1 MRSMFRTRPGLEGMP
16 QGLENKSHFS
26 AEEVQR
32 LFIRFKELRDEA
44 TGLVPAEAFCEMH
57 ELALCP
63 IAAAFIV
70 TTMHTEPQTEQS
82 NEDGGTAAAEPAA
95 SPTPPVQSD
104 SENFLK
110 TGLNQAGQDGAPGDD
125 ASAAKSMPNQPV
137 LLETSRE
144 GEGGETSFAKASPGV
159 LRGLDFEAFVAAL
172 SPLSPLASTNEKLR
186 YVLQAIGVSD
196 DSTSLTRNQ
205 YRNFVMATVGSNLSS
220 SAVEKM
226 MDGVFASDASRRQE
240 LPSLDSI
247 SLADFAM
254 KLKALDYAAGLTVN
268 F

>member
-1 MRSMFRTRPGLEGMP
+1 MT
-16 QGLENKSHFS
+16 
-26 AEEVQR
+26 V
-32 LFIRFKELRDEA
+32 
-44 TGLVPAEAFCEMH
+44 
-57 ELALCP
+57 
-63 IAAAFIV
+63 
-70 TTMHTEPQTEQS
+70 
-82 NEDGGTAAAEPAA
+82 
-95 SPTPPVQSD
+95 
-104 SENFLK
+104 
-110 TGLNQAGQDGAPGDD
+110 
-125 ASAAKSMPNQPV
+125 
-137 LLETSRE
+137 
-144 GEGGETSFAKASPGV
+144 
-159 LRGLDFEAFVAAL
+159 
-172 SPLSPLASTNEKLR
+172 
-186 YVLQAIGVSD
+186 VSD